1 MVTQSALDTR
11 TTETHALIA
20 SDKVEG
26 TPVYRSNGEKVGTVE
41 RLMIDKLNGKVVYA
55 VMSFGDSSV

>member
-1 MVTQSALDTR
+1 MVTQSTLDTSTR
-11 TTETHALIA
+11 ETHSLIA

-41 RLMIDKLNGKVVYA
+41 RLMIDKLTA
-55 VMSFGDSSV
+55 RSSTR